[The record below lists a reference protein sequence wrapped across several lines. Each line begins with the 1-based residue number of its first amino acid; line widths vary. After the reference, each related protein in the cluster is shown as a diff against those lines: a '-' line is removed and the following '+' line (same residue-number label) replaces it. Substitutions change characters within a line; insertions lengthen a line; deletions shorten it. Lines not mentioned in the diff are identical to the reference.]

1 MFYTAISWLQT
12 ALTNT
17 GVALYSFV
25 IMAIKVLLLFC
36 CICVS
41 YETSLKMRIFSSFQD
56 HRIERTLIVLQFE
69 RVYSGL

>member
-25 IMAIKVLLLFC
+25 IMAIKSFITLLLHMC
-36 CICVS
+36 
-41 YETSLKMRIFSSFQD
+41 ELRN
-56 HRIERTLIVLQFE
+56 
-69 RVYSGL
+69 